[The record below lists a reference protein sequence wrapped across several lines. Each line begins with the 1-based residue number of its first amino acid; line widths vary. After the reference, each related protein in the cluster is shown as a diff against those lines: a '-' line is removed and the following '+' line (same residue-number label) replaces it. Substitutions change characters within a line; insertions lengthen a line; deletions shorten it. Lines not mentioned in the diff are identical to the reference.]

1 MAIYSMFKVSRSG
14 SNLVSRPRSSRGST
28 KLQQM
33 HKMFLSE
40 RVIESW
46 NKLPVSV
53 KTADSVLKFKIMLN
67 EYKKD
72 NIFETKGNFWGVSNE
87 VLSRIENA
95 SYLDNKEKHNTY
107 LWFNPFVAK
116 KRFININ

>member
-1 MAIYSMFKVSRSG
+1 MVTSTFSDLKKVNHKPRYLAFSEVS
-14 SNLVSRPRSSRGST
+14 LVGC
-28 KLQQM
+28 
-33 HKMFLSE
+33 
-40 RVIESW
+40 
-46 NKLPVSV
+46 SV
-53 KTADSVLKFKIMLN
+53 PCCVRDYI
-67 EYKKD
+67 YKKD

-116 KRFININ
+116 KRSININ